1 MNADNWLSSINAKV
15 ARIGGDGV
23 IVLATG
29 DTMVDVSER
38 VWGRGELTSGSKLT
52 YQEDY
57 EVYGYKPPLPRK
69 PSGKGKH
76 GAKIKGGYYATYLAM
91 KAGQGR
97 ADLPFELSGD
107 LRLDYLGGI
116 RATPVAEGELA
127 CTVSL
132 SGVNVVKWKGLT
144 EKKGE
149 FLKLN
154 DTEKQRHVERLR
166 EEWANILRA

>member
-1 MNADNWLSSINAKV
+1 MNTDNWLTSINGKV

-23 IVLATG
+23 VVTATG
-29 DTMVDVSER
+29 GTMVDVSER
-38 VWGRGELTSGSKLT
+38 VWGKGELTDGSKLT
-52 YQEDY
+52 YKEDY

-69 PSGKGKH
+69 PSGKGKT
-76 GAKIKGGYYATYLAM
+76 GKAIKGGYYATYLAM

-107 LRLDYLGGI
+107 LRLDYLGGV
-116 RATPVAEGELA
+116 RATPVADGELA

-144 EKKGE
+144 QTKGP
-149 FLKLN
+149 FLTLN
-154 DTEKQRHVERLR
+154 ENERERHFERLR
-166 EEWANILRA
+166 DAWTNILRA